1 MKKKYTFFQNIPFL
15 CKFQKQP
22 ALAEE
27 APVVSTTLS
36 IPFSG
41 PAERSLYFTENPD
54 FTAPSAGIYSRR
66 FPGSRIFLYSSDP
79 EHDLAAVPSSLF
91 DVLHRYFA
99 VHSPDDI
106 ILWKDGILSF
116 QTMENQPQPLT
127 ALCTP
132 DDARDSKIIPFPT
145 LSERQRIS
153 QQLLFSQ
160 TSRSM
165 MENTPFRHAPFFT
178 QFREFH

>member
-1 MKKKYTFFQNIPFL
+1 M
-15 CKFQKQP
+15 
-22 ALAEE
+22 A
-27 APVVSTTLS
+27 LS

-54 FTAPSAGIYSRR
+54 FTAPSAGIHSRR

-99 VHSPDDI
+99 VHSPDDVV
-106 ILWKDGILSF
+106 LWKDGILSF

-145 LSERQRIS
+145 LSERQRIL
-153 QQLLFSQ
+153 Q
-160 TSRSM
+160 
-165 MENTPFRHAPFFT
+165 
-178 QFREFH
+178 

>member
-1 MKKKYTFFQNIPFL
+1 MPDLFRLKGESYEKEIYIFSKY
-15 CKFQKQP
+15 
-22 ALAEE
+22 
-27 APVVSTTLS
+27 S
-36 IPFSG
+36 IPVQISEAAS
-41 PAERSLYFTENPD
+41 PCRRSASCFHNAVYSVFRTRRKILIFYRKPD
-54 FTAPSAGIYSRR
+54 FTAPSAGIHSRR

-99 VHSPDDI
+99 VHSPDDVV
-106 ILWKDGILSF
+106 LWKDGILSF

-153 QQLLFSQ
+153 Q
-160 TSRSM
+160 
-165 MENTPFRHAPFFT
+165 
-178 QFREFH
+178 

>member
-1 MKKKYTFFQNIPFL
+1 MRKKYTFFQNIPFL

-27 APVVSTTLS
+27 APVVSR
-36 IPFSG
+36 

-54 FTAPSAGIYSRR
+54 FTAPSAGIHSRR

-99 VHSPDDI
+99 VHSPDDVV
-106 ILWKDGILSF
+106 LWKDGILSF

-132 DDARDSKIIPFPT
+132 DDARNFKIIPFPT
-145 LSERQRIS
+145 LSERQCIS
-153 QQLLFSQ
+153 Q
-160 TSRSM
+160 
-165 MENTPFRHAPFFT
+165 
-178 QFREFH
+178 

>member
-1 MKKKYTFFQNIPFL
+1 MPDLFRLKGESYEKEIYIFSKYTIPVQISEAASPCRRSASCFHNAVYSVFRTCRKILIFYRKPGFL
-15 CKFQKQP
+15 P
-22 ALAEE
+22 LPLPVSI
-27 APVVSTTLS
+27 PVV
-36 IPFSG
+36 FR
-41 PAERSLYFTENPD
+41 E
-54 FTAPSAGIYSRR
+54 AG
-66 FPGSRIFLYSSDP
+66 IFLYSSDP

-99 VHSPDDI
+99 VHSPDDVV
-106 ILWKDGILSF
+106 LWKDGILSF

-153 QQLLFSQ
+153 Q
-160 TSRSM
+160 
-165 MENTPFRHAPFFT
+165 
-178 QFREFH
+178 

>member
-1 MKKKYTFFQNIPFL
+1 MK
-15 CKFQKQP
+15 
-22 ALAEE
+22 
-27 APVVSTTLS
+27 
-36 IPFSG
+36 
-41 PAERSLYFTENPD
+41 TENI
-54 FTAPSAGIYSRR
+54 TV
-66 FPGSRIFLYSSDP
+66 
-79 EHDLAAVPSSLF
+79 AAVW
-91 DVLHRYFA
+91 

-153 QQLLFSQ
+153 Q
-160 TSRSM
+160 
-165 MENTPFRHAPFFT
+165 
-178 QFREFH
+178 

>member
-1 MKKKYTFFQNIPFL
+1 MPDLFRLKGESYEKEIYIFSKY
-15 CKFQKQP
+15 
-22 ALAEE
+22 
-27 APVVSTTLS
+27 S
-36 IPFSG
+36 IPVQISEAASPCRRSASCLHNAVYSVSG

-54 FTAPSAGIYSRR
+54 FTAPSAGIHSRR

-99 VHSPDDI
+99 VHSPDNVV
-106 ILWKDGILSF
+106 LWKDGILSF

-153 QQLLFSQ
+153 Q
-160 TSRSM
+160 
-165 MENTPFRHAPFFT
+165 
-178 QFREFH
+178 

>member
-1 MKKKYTFFQNIPFL
+1 MPDLFRLKGESYEKEIYIFSKY
-15 CKFQKQP
+15 
-22 ALAEE
+22 
-27 APVVSTTLS
+27 S
-36 IPFSG
+36 IPVQISEAAS
-41 PAERSLYFTENPD
+41 PCRRSASCFHNAVYSVFRTRRY
-54 FTAPSAGIYSRR
+54 IHSRR

-99 VHSPDDI
+99 VHSPDDVV
-106 ILWKDGILSF
+106 LWKDGILSF

-153 QQLLFSQ
+153 Q
-160 TSRSM
+160 
-165 MENTPFRHAPFFT
+165 
-178 QFREFH
+178 

>member
-1 MKKKYTFFQNIPFL
+1 MPDLFRLKGESYEKEIYIFSKY
-15 CKFQKQP
+15 
-22 ALAEE
+22 
-27 APVVSTTLS
+27 S
-36 IPFSG
+36 IPVQISEAASPCRRSASCFHNAVYSVFRTRRK
-41 PAERSLYFTENPD
+41 ERSLYFTENPD
-54 FTAPSAGIYSRR
+54 FTAPSAGIHSRR

-99 VHSPDDI
+99 VHSPDDVV
-106 ILWKDGILSF
+106 LWKDGILSF

-153 QQLLFSQ
+153 Q
-160 TSRSM
+160 
-165 MENTPFRHAPFFT
+165 
-178 QFREFH
+178 

>member
-1 MKKKYTFFQNIPFL
+1 MPDLFRLKGESYEKEIYIFSKYTIPV
-15 CKFQKQP
+15 QIS
-22 ALAEE
+22 E
-27 APVVSTTLS
+27 AASPCRRSASCFHNAVYSVFRTSRKIL
-36 IPFSG
+36 IFYRKPGFY
-41 PAERSLYFTENPD
+41 RSLCRY
-54 FTAPSAGIYSRR
+54 

-106 ILWKDGILSF
+106 VLWKDGILFF

-153 QQLLFSQ
+153 Q
-160 TSRSM
+160 
-165 MENTPFRHAPFFT
+165 
-178 QFREFH
+178 

>member
-1 MKKKYTFFQNIPFL
+1 MPDLFRLKGESYEKKIYIFSKYVIPV
-15 CKFQKQP
+15 QIS
-22 ALAEE
+22 E
-27 APVVSTTLS
+27 AASPCRRSASCFHNAVYS
-36 IPFSG
+36 
-41 PAERSLYFTENPD
+41 AERSLYFTENPD
-54 FTAPSAGIYSRR
+54 FTAPSAGIHSRR

-99 VHSPDDI
+99 VHSPDDVV
-106 ILWKDGILSF
+106 LWKDGILSF

-145 LSERQRIS
+145 LSERQRIL
-153 QQLLFSQ
+153 Q
-160 TSRSM
+160 
-165 MENTPFRHAPFFT
+165 
-178 QFREFH
+178 

>member
-1 MKKKYTFFQNIPFL
+1 MPDLFRLKGESYEKEIYIFSKYPIPVQISEAASPCRRSASCFHNAVYSVFRTRRKILIFYRKPGFYRSL
-15 CKFQKQP
+15 CRYPFPSFSGKP
-22 ALAEE
+22 D
-27 APVVSTTLS
+27 LS
-36 IPFSG
+36 IFQ
-41 PAERSLYFTENPD
+41 RT
-54 FTAPSAGIYSRR
+54 
-66 FPGSRIFLYSSDP
+66 

-99 VHSPDDI
+99 VHSPDDVV
-106 ILWKDGILSF
+106 LWKDGILSF

-153 QQLLFSQ
+153 Q
-160 TSRSM
+160 
-165 MENTPFRHAPFFT
+165 
-178 QFREFH
+178 

>member
-1 MKKKYTFFQNIPFL
+1 MRKKYTFFQNIPFL

-54 FTAPSAGIYSRR
+54 FTAPSAGIHSRR

-91 DVLHRYFA
+91 DHHDLGTLGRH
-99 VHSPDDI
+99 
-106 ILWKDGILSF
+106 
-116 QTMENQPQPLT
+116 QTGWNHVEPG
-127 ALCTP
+127 
-132 DDARDSKIIPFPT
+132 D
-145 LSERQRIS
+145 E
-153 QQLLFSQ
+153 
-160 TSRSM
+160 
-165 MENTPFRHAPFFT
+165 FF
-178 QFREFH
+178 

>member
-1 MKKKYTFFQNIPFL
+1 MRKKYTFFQNIPFL

-41 PAERSLYFTENPD
+41 PAERSLYFYRKPG
-54 FTAPSAGIYSRR
+54 FLPLPLPVSIPVV

-99 VHSPDDI
+99 VHSPDDVV
-106 ILWKDGILSF
+106 LWKDGILSF

-145 LSERQRIS
+145 LSERQRIL
-153 QQLLFSQ
+153 Q
-160 TSRSM
+160 
-165 MENTPFRHAPFFT
+165 
-178 QFREFH
+178 

>member
-1 MKKKYTFFQNIPFL
+1 MPDLFRLKGESYEKEIYIFSKYVIPV
-15 CKFQKQP
+15 QIS
-22 ALAEE
+22 E
-27 APVVSTTLS
+27 AASPCR
-36 IPFSG
+36 
-41 PAERSLYFTENPD
+41 RSASCFHNAVYSVFRTCRKILIFYRKPG
-54 FTAPSAGIYSRR
+54 FTAPSAGIHSRR

-99 VHSPDDI
+99 VHSPDDVV
-106 ILWKDGILSF
+106 LWKDGILSF

-145 LSERQRIS
+145 LSERQRIL
-153 QQLLFSQ
+153 Q
-160 TSRSM
+160 
-165 MENTPFRHAPFFT
+165 
-178 QFREFH
+178 

>member
-1 MKKKYTFFQNIPFL
+1 MPDLFRLKGESYEKEIYIFSKYPIPV
-15 CKFQKQP
+15 QIS
-22 ALAEE
+22 E
-27 APVVSTTLS
+27 AASPCRRSASCFHNAVYSVFRTRRKIL
-36 IPFSG
+36 IFYRKPGFY
-41 PAERSLYFTENPD
+41 RSLCRYP
-54 FTAPSAGIYSRR
+54 ASRR

-99 VHSPDDI
+99 VHSPDDVV
-106 ILWKDGILSF
+106 LWKDGILSF

-153 QQLLFSQ
+153 Q
-160 TSRSM
+160 
-165 MENTPFRHAPFFT
+165 
-178 QFREFH
+178 

>member
-1 MKKKYTFFQNIPFL
+1 MSFL

-54 FTAPSAGIYSRR
+54 FTAPSAGIHSRR

-99 VHSPDDI
+99 VHSPDD
-106 ILWKDGILSF
+106 
-116 QTMENQPQPLT
+116 
-127 ALCTP
+127 
-132 DDARDSKIIPFPT
+132 ARDSKIIPFPT
-145 LSERQRIS
+145 LSERQRIL
-153 QQLLFSQ
+153 Q
-160 TSRSM
+160 
-165 MENTPFRHAPFFT
+165 
-178 QFREFH
+178 

>member
-1 MKKKYTFFQNIPFL
+1 MPDLFRLKGESYEKEIYIFSKYTIPV
-15 CKFQKQP
+15 QIS
-22 ALAEE
+22 E
-27 APVVSTTLS
+27 AASPCR
-36 IPFSG
+36 
-41 PAERSLYFTENPD
+41 RSASCFHNAVYSVFRTSRKILIFTENPD
-54 FTAPSAGIYSRR
+54 FTAPSAGIHSRR

-99 VHSPDDI
+99 VHSPDDVV
-106 ILWKDGILSF
+106 LWKDGILSF

-127 ALCTP
+127 ALCIP

-153 QQLLFSQ
+153 Q
-160 TSRSM
+160 
-165 MENTPFRHAPFFT
+165 
-178 QFREFH
+178 

>member
-1 MKKKYTFFQNIPFL
+1 MPDLFRLKGESYEKEIYIFSKYTIPV
-15 CKFQKQP
+15 QIS
-22 ALAEE
+22 E
-27 APVVSTTLS
+27 AASPCRRSASCFHNAVYSV
-36 IPFSG
+36 

-54 FTAPSAGIYSRR
+54 FTAPSAGIHSRR

-99 VHSPDDI
+99 VHSPDDVV
-106 ILWKDGILSF
+106 LWKDGILSF

-127 ALCTP
+127 ALCIP

-153 QQLLFSQ
+153 Q
-160 TSRSM
+160 
-165 MENTPFRHAPFFT
+165 
-178 QFREFH
+178 

>member
-1 MKKKYTFFQNIPFL
+1 MPDLFRLKGESYEKEIYIFQNIPFL
-15 CKFQKQP
+15 CKFQKRP

-54 FTAPSAGIYSRR
+54 FTAPSAGIHSRR

-99 VHSPDDI
+99 VHSPDDVV
-106 ILWKDGILSF
+106 LWKDGILSF

-132 DDARDSKIIPFPT
+132 DDARDSKSF
-145 LSERQRIS
+145 
-153 QQLLFSQ
+153 
-160 TSRSM
+160 RSPHCQ
-165 MENTPFRHAPFFT
+165 NGSAFYSNCYLAQPAGA
-178 QFREFH
+178 

>member
-1 MKKKYTFFQNIPFL
+1 MPDLFRLKGESYEKEIYIFSKYTIPV
-15 CKFQKQP
+15 QIS
-22 ALAEE
+22 E
-27 APVVSTTLS
+27 AASPCR
-36 IPFSG
+36 
-41 PAERSLYFTENPD
+41 RSASCFHNAVYSVFRTRRKILYFTENPG
-54 FTAPSAGIYSRR
+54 FTAPSAGIHSRR

-99 VHSPDDI
+99 VHSPDDVV
-106 ILWKDGILSF
+106 LWKDGILSF

-153 QQLLFSQ
+153 Q
-160 TSRSM
+160 
-165 MENTPFRHAPFFT
+165 
-178 QFREFH
+178 

>member
-1 MKKKYTFFQNIPFL
+1 MSVCDMCAFCNIHQDRKCTFSGNCIVNTYNLHGTGTLDSFVNP
-15 CKFQKQP
+15 KVE
-22 ALAEE
+22 AVAEE

-54 FTAPSAGIYSRR
+54 FTAPSAGIHSRR
-66 FPGSRIFLYSSDP
+66 FPGSRSFVYSSAP

-106 ILWKDGILSF
+106 VLWKDGILSF

-153 QQLLFSQ
+153 Q
-160 TSRSM
+160 
-165 MENTPFRHAPFFT
+165 
-178 QFREFH
+178 